1 MQSVAEQVGSYIIYS
16 LAGLYVAVERCCAR
30 RHPQYL
36 NAGWEAVNLDNNA
49 SAHATEYY
57 ELNRVDADVA
67 LHSVRKY
74 HRLHSSDR
82 TVVHWL
88 KEAGWG
94 YELEDV
100 FESPAPPWFFI
111 GYLDEHGNTVDCT
124 ESLSHLLVVGNF
136 ITIRLLHYLQ
146 PDSAGKTW
154 VYLNP
159 KTFDQV
165 EFPSEGIL
173 IGDAPSE
180 SKKDD

>member
-1 MQSVAEQVGSYIIYS
+1 MRSVAEHVGTYIIYGVV
-16 LAGLYVAVERCCAR
+16 GLYAAVERCCTR

-36 NAGWEAVNLDNNA
+36 NSGWEAVNLDNNT

-57 ELNRVDADVA
+57 ELNRVDVA
-67 LHSVRKY
+67 LHNVRKY
-74 HRLHSSDR
+74 YGLHSSDR

-124 ESLSHLLVVGNF
+124 ESLSNLLVVGNR
-136 ITIRLLHYLQ
+136 ITTQLLRHLQ
-146 PDSAGKTW
+146 PGSAGKTW
-154 VYLNP
+154 VYVNP

-173 IGDAPSE
+173 IGDAPAE
-180 SKKDD
+180 STKDD